1 VAERAATGAPA
12 AAGAPPGADVVDAPG
27 TLRERLLAAAAA
39 HPDRVALA
47 MPGRE
52 VTFAELAHTARV
64 WAHGLVAAAGRRPGR
79 VGIFAHR
86 SEVAY
91 TATLAAQCAGAA
103 FVPFNPGH
111 PAERLALMAR
121 VADLDAVIADARSAP
136 ALEAALASMP
146 RRPAVV
152 VPDAPAAGPAG
163 GPALGAADLRA
174 LGPLAELPPLML
186 DDMAYLL
193 FTSGT
198 TGVPK
203 GVCVTQ
209 ANIAYFVELMTRRF
223 AVTPDDRFSQ
233 TFDLTFDP
241 SMFDLFVAWANGARV
256 CGMSN
261 LELLAPVRYV
271 ERNAITVWC
280 SVPSIISLMR
290 KKNFLRPGLFPSLRW
305 SLFCG
310 EPLPRAA
317 AEAWQAAAPASTVE
331 NLYGPTELT
340 VVCLGHRWDPAT
352 SPAECVGGNL
362 PIGRPFAGNAA
373 LVVDEALRPT
383 DGDGELCVAGPQAAA
398 GYWRDAAKT
407 AERFVDLPV
416 ADGVTKRFYR
426 TGDLARRLPSG
437 EYACLG
443 RIDHQI
449 KVLGRRVELGEIEEA
464 LRRHPGV
471 VDAVALGW
479 PTDEEGRVT
488 GVAAFVTGAVDA
500 DAVRAAAREVLP
512 EYMVPAELRAV
523 DELPLNANG
532 KIDRKA
538 LLALLDG
545 PAAVTA

>member
-1 VAERAATGAPA
+1 VR
-12 AAGAPPGADVVDAPG
+12 
-27 TLRERLLAAAAA
+27 
-39 HPDRVALA
+39 
-47 MPGRE
+47 
-52 VTFAELAHTARV
+52 
-64 WAHGLVAAAGRRPGR
+64 
-79 VGIFAHR
+79 
-86 SEVAY
+86 
-91 TATLAAQCAGAA
+91 GAA

-111 PAERLALMAR
+111 PAERLSLMAG

-136 ALEAALASMP
+136 ALEAALAAMP
-146 RRPAVV
+146 RRPAVI
-152 VPDAPAAGPAG
+152 VPDLAAGASAAGPV
-163 GPALGAADLRA
+163 LGAADVQA
-174 LGPLAELPPLML
+174 FAPLAELPPLML
-186 DDMAYLL
+186 DDMVYLL

-198 TGVPK
+198 TGIPK
-203 GVCVTQ
+203 GVCVTH
-209 ANIAYFVELMTRRF
+209 ANIAYFVDLMTRRF

-233 TFDLTFDP
+233 TFDMTFDP
-241 SMFDLFVAWANGARV
+241 AMFDLFVAWANGARV

-261 LELLAPVRYV
+261 LELLSPVRYV

-290 KKNFLRPGLFPSLRW
+290 KKNFLRPGLFPTLRW

-310 EPLPRAA
+310 EPLPRTS

-340 VVCLGHRWDPAT
+340 VVCTGHRWNPAT

-362 PIGRPFAGNAA
+362 PIGRPFAGNAV
-373 LVVDEALRPT
+373 LVVDDALRPT
-383 DGDGELCVAGPQAAA
+383 AGDGELCVAGPQTAA
-398 GYWRDAAKT
+398 GYWRDAGKT

-416 ADGVTKRFYR
+416 GDGATKRFYR

-464 LRRHPGV
+464 LRRDPRV

-479 PTDEEGRVT
+479 PTDDEGRVT
-488 GVAAFVTGAVDA
+488 GVAAFVTGAVDDVEA
-500 DAVRAAAREVLP
+500 LRTTARAVLP
-512 EYMVPAELRAV
+512 EYMVPAEIRLV

-532 KIDRKA
+532 KVDRKA

-545 PAAVTA
+545 PAAVPA